1 MDPEEPAGRALGA
14 GYKYVSIGM
23 TFAGGIVMFMG
34 LGWLLDRWLGTLPLF
49 LIAGALGGSVLSFIW
64 VFQKLKL
71 DETRYDEEHQK
82 STRRLGDSAT
92 RPDDRGPV

>member
-23 TFAGGIVMFMG
+23 TFAGAIVVFMG

-49 LIAGALGGSVLSFIW
+49 LVAGALGGALLSFIW
-64 VFQKLKL
+64 VYQKLKQ
-71 DETRYDEEHQK
+71 DEARYDAEHPRGA
-82 STRRLGDSAT
+82 SRRTGH
-92 RPDDRGPV
+92 PPERGAE